1 MEKIVN
7 DIIKEELYF
16 ETLENGLRVYFMP
29 KRGFVK
35 KYAVLA
41 TDFGSNDLEFIP
53 NGENKKIRV
62 NEGIAHFLEHK
73 MFEQPDGGNAFDLFS
88 KYGASANAFT
98 NFNMTAYLFSATE
111 NFNECLSHLIDY
123 VQTPYYTDENVEKEK
138 GIIAQEIKMYDDDP
152 SWQVY
157 FNALKAMYQ
166 KHNVRIDIAGDVES
180 IYKITPEELYK
191 CYNTFYN
198 PSNMILFVIG
208 DLDADEIMGVIKKAN
223 HDDIKKIEGNIQR
236 FSEVEPK
243 EIACKEIVEKYQV
256 SMPMFN
262 IAYKDEDINL
272 KGKSLLKKEVVS
284 DILCDM
290 IFKTGSDLN
299 EYMYMN
305 GMVNDSFYGGFYSEV
320 EYAFTLISGE
330 GKDPY
335 KVKETITEYLEKYK
349 TEGLSK
355 EGFERAKKKKIGEF
369 LKYMDSIEFIANNF
383 ISYAFK
389 DVNILDYLEVLKE
402 VKFEDVEERL
412 RTHFKEENCVISIIE
427 LLEAEEN

>member
-7 DIIKEELYF
+7 NIIKEELYF
-16 ETLENGLRVYFMP
+16 ETLENGLKVYFMP
-29 KRGFVK
+29 KKGFIK

-53 NGENKKIRV
+53 KGENERIKV

-73 MFEQPDGGNAFDLFS
+73 MFEQPDGKNAFDLFS
-88 KYGASANAFT
+88 KYGANANAFT

-111 NFNECLSHLIDY
+111 NFNECLTHLIDY

-138 GIIAQEIKMYDDDP
+138 GIIAQEIKMYDDDAN
-152 SWQVY
+152 WQVY
-157 FNALKAMYQ
+157 FNALKVMYQ
-166 KHNVRIDIAGDVES
+166 KHNVKIDIAGDVES

-198 PSNMILFVIG
+198 PSNMILFIIG
-208 DLDADEIMGVIKKAN
+208 DLDQKEVFETVKKAN
-223 HDDIKKIEGNIQR
+223 HTEIEKIEGKITR
-236 FSEVEPK
+236 FSEKEPK

-262 IAYKDEDINL
+262 IGYKDEDINL
-272 KGKSLLKKEVVS
+272 RGKELLRKEVVS

-290 IFKTGSDLN
+290 IFKTGSELN
-299 EYMYMN
+299 DYLYMN
-305 GMVNDSFYGGFYSEV
+305 GLVNDSFYGEFYSEV

-335 KVKETITEYLEKYK
+335 KVKDIISEYIEKYK
-349 TEGLSK
+349 KEGLSK
-355 EGFERAKKKKIGEF
+355 ESFERAKKKKIGEF
-369 LKYMDSIEFIANNF
+369 IKYMDSMEFIANNF
-383 ISYAFK
+383 VSYAFK
-389 DVNILDYLEVLKE
+389 DINILDYLEVLKD

-412 RTHFKEENCVISIIE
+412 NKHFKEENCVISIIE
-427 LLEAEEN
+427 PIESM